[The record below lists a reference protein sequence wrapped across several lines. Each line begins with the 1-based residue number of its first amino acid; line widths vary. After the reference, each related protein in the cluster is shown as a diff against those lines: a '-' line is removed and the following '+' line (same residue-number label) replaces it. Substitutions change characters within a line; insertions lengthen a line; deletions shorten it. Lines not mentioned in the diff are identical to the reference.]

1 MLWEDDA
8 GLTDNFG
15 LIHRRMESDVVFD
28 LEVMFDLFKFEGLVW
43 FEVMVEMDS
52 GGTMFSAMRIKSASS
67 LWVLM

>member
-1 MLWEDDA
+1 MLREDDA

-28 LEVMFDLFKFEGLVW
+28 LEVMFDLFKFERLVW

-52 GGTMFSAMRIKSASS
+52 GGTMFSALPIDIIHED
-67 LWVLM
+67 

>member
-28 LEVMFDLFKFEGLVW
+28 LEVVSNLFEFKRLIW
-43 FEVMVEMDS
+43 LEVMVEMDS
-52 GGTMFSAMRIKSASS
+52 GGTVFPALPIDIIHED
-67 LWVLM
+67 

>member
-28 LEVMFDLFKFEGLVW
+28 LEVMFDLFKFRGSFGL
-43 FEVMVEMDS
+43 
-52 GGTMFSAMRIKSASS
+52 K
-67 LWVLM
+67 